1 MATDTEGGLW
11 THCPSLA
18 SSWDATGGALD
29 QSLLVTG
36 AGVGAPD
43 SEWDELLAPPA
54 PGQDPVILKRS
65 PNSPEETPC
74 FLYLRCDPE
83 AGEEI
88 VSVGVLSSARNM
100 EVYVAE
106 EYSGTSRGKTVP
118 DALENSDH
126 EIIFYKKYLKLESP
140 TLACKIK
147 LLSFGEKQ
155 RVLVSRVVVHV
166 GPASARSAARSPAV
180 GAGVDLQRVQTIVRS
195 VGSTLS
201 PGAQQLMSMVSSQ
214 QQNCISIG
222 EQLQSVLGK
231 TAFTRMMGL
240 QALSPSAAWD
250 GSPSAPSPFR
260 AGLTPG
266 HVTGGSEAHTD
277 RSTQPAAGG
286 PVTDL
291 RECTAVPPNR
301 SLPEGDL
308 KDAVSSLLL
317 KKASDRSGAP
327 SSELLPLLQSLC
339 SHVNGL
345 RAGQKAERP
354 GAVSRPSDGVA
365 AVAMGEQPVCSYL
378 EKILTK
384 SMDLL
389 EKRLTDHIDQR
400 VRALQ
405 EHIEGKIAALADLLQ
420 SPSSPPPPA
429 GLPLRLCDSGERLS
443 NGER

>member
-1 MATDTEGGLW
+1 
-11 THCPSLA
+11 
-18 SSWDATGGALD
+18 
-29 QSLLVTG
+29 
-36 AGVGAPD
+36 
-43 SEWDELLAPPA
+43 
-54 PGQDPVILKRS
+54 
-65 PNSPEETPC
+65 
-74 FLYLRCDPE
+74 
-83 AGEEI
+83 
-88 VSVGVLSSARNM
+88 
-100 EVYVAE
+100 
-106 EYSGTSRGKTVP
+106 
-118 DALENSDH
+118 
-126 EIIFYKKYLKLESP
+126 
-140 TLACKIK
+140 
-147 LLSFGEKQ
+147 
-155 RVLVSRVVVHV
+155 
-166 GPASARSAARSPAV
+166 
-180 GAGVDLQRVQTIVRS
+180 
-195 VGSTLS
+195 
-201 PGAQQLMSMVSSQ
+201 MSMVSSQ

-231 TAFTRMMGL
+231 TAFSRVMGL

-266 HVTGGSEAHTD
+266 HVTGGPEAHTD
-277 RSTQPAAGG
+277 RSAQPAAGG

-291 RECTAVPPNR
+291 RGCTAVPPNR
-301 SLPEGDL
+301 SLPVGDL
-308 KDAVSSLLL
+308 KNAVSSLL

-354 GAVSRPSDGVA
+354 GAVSRPSDGIA
-365 AVAMGEQPVCSYL
+365 AVAFGEQPVCSYL
-378 EKILTK
+378 GKILTK

-389 EKRLTDHIDQR
+389 EKRLTDHIDQQ

-405 EHIEGKIAALADLLQ
+405 EHIEGKITMLADLLQ